1 MASAVDDTP
10 ESVMKTRLDTF
21 PEYDDEFA
29 ADVHYAYLS
38 AEQMARSARKIFLL
52 RTLLRRRYP
61 SVAVRERSNFGT
73 DVPRRIWNVYR
84 DGAGVTRRN
93 RANAGR

>member
-1 MASAVDDTP
+1 MRTRIDTY
-10 ESVMKTRLDTF
+10 

-29 ADVHYAYLS
+29 ADVHYAFLS
-38 AEQMARSARKIFLL
+38 ADQMARPASKSLL

-61 SVAVRERSNFGT
+61 SVSVRERPIFGT

-84 DGAGVTRRN
+84 DGAGVSRRN
-93 RANAGR
+93 RAGAGR